1 MTQGDAS
8 EAIISIIIQGLNFTK
23 SNGVSYSGT
32 IVDSSG
38 NSVGIPDGSG
48 GVTLTK
54 AQYDAGIYLKPPT
67 DFFGI
72 INSIS
77 VSAVSRDTSD
87 DGNSNSTATTVV
99 ENISFTVAPQAD
111 NATLFDLV
119 NKSIAEYVSG
129 TVMPQSLGMG
139 IVIPEQDTGMAE
151 TFSAE
156 ICFQKKVFMPL

>member
-1 MTQGDAS
+1 MAAVDADGS
-8 EAIISIIIQGLNFTK
+8 DEIISVQITGLSFS
-23 SNGVSYSGT
+23 SNGAT
-32 IVDSSG
+32 LQAAIVAGSG

-54 AQYDAGIYLKPPT
+54 AQYDAGVYLKPPS
-67 DFFGI
+67 DFFGV

-119 NKSIAEYVSG
+119 NKSIAEY
-129 TVMPQSLGMG
+129 LFLL
-139 IVIPEQDTGMAE
+139 
-151 TFSAE
+151 FSASLLKSP
-156 ICFQKKVFMPL
+156 F

>member
-1 MTQGDAS
+1 MVFHTVR
-8 EAIISIIIQGLNFTK
+8 F
-23 SNGVSYSGT
+23 

-54 AQYDAGIYLKPPT
+54 AQYDAGVYLKPPT

-87 DGNSNSTATTVV
+87 DENSNSTATTVV
-99 ENISFTVAPQAD
+99 ENISFTVAPPRLIMQLYSTSLINPLQNMSVVQLMHLSLWEWA
-111 NATLFDLV
+111 LSFQ
-119 NKSIAEYVSG
+119 NKIREWQKHFQLKSG
-129 TVMPQSLGMG
+129 
-139 IVIPEQDTGMAE
+139 
-151 TFSAE
+151 FR
-156 ICFQKKVFMPL
+156 KKTVFMPL